1 MKDGRNLLKRCIMSA
16 VDLAAHCQDFKKGTL
31 GLRNGMRASG
41 LVYSRKSTMPQSNR
55 DPNTDEIGER
65 VPARPHDSGSQANET
80 VDGLD
85 STTEALRHATEDTAS
100 GAAPDDVEKTPVFDR
115 AGLAPKI

>member
-65 VPARPHDSGSQANET
+65 YLRDRTTPAARPTRRLT
-80 VDGLD
+80 VWILPPKHCG
-85 STTEALRHATEDTAS
+85 TRQKTRLRVPRRMMS
-100 GAAPDDVEKTPVFDR
+100 KKRQCSIGPV
-115 AGLAPKI
+115 